1 MDVLLVQE
9 VVARELWLMNKELIL
24 IFARNPEIGQ
34 CKKRLA
40 VTVGDF
46 NALAIYKIL
55 LHHTVSIVENL
66 PYDKAVYYSDKVTK
80 NDTWEDSN
88 YQKFKQEGEDLGD
101 RMLNAFKNSFQACYE
116 KVIIVGSDIIDLKQK
131 HIYEAFKALEAN
143 DVVIGPAEDGG
154 YYLLG
159 MKEMLPFVFKNK
171 NWGTSSVYSDTLSDL
186 RTSSVLRLETL
197 NDIDVYDDLEGH
209 DVFKSF
215 LSSEN

>member
-1 MDVLLVQE
+1 MRVENLVLV
-9 VVARELWLMNKELIL
+9 
-24 IFARNPEIGQ
+24 FTRNPVLGK
-34 CKKRLA
+34 CKTRLA
-40 VTVGDF
+40 QTVGNE

-101 RMLNAFKNSFQACYE
+101 RMLNAFKNSFQAGYE
-116 KVIIVGSDIIDLKQK
+116 KVIIVGSDIIDLKQN
-131 HIYEAFKALEAN
+131 HIYEAFKALDAN